1 MDKKAMMESM
11 AREAREKALFTG
23 TWLFAEKGRIV
34 SQGALGFQDPE
45 DKVPMGV
52 ECVFDLASV
61 SKNFTAAAILI
72 LRRRG
77 LLSLDDDVR
86 TFFPEIPY
94 EGVRVWN
101 LLNHTGGLPDYMAW
115 VDALAKK
122 EGTIP
127 DNSVIV
133 RFLCECGKPAL
144 FAPGEKHEY
153 SNTGYC
159 LLAEIV
165 EKVAAVPFEDF
176 LRKEIFE
183 PAGMTTAYVR
193 HRRKD
198 HETVPDLA
206 WAMVREDDKF
216 VIPEESQ
223 RSRFVT
229 TLDGN
234 SGDGNVYASV
244 LDLFAWDQALR
255 AGKVL
260 TFEEQELMYTPG
272 KLNDGTIVGEEGAYG
287 YGFGWYVVEPEGL
300 GKVVSHGGGWPGVD
314 TWYGRYLDADM
325 VLILLSC
332 RDSLDARVQDT
343 FYRNMSAIARGKEE
357 ELKPLESID
366 DIMVKDPDKSGWAAF
381 CGKYEPDP
389 DDDENI
395 DQVLLRDE
403 DLWARIVTDMGTS
416 YDLKLYPLGD
426 NTFSFREDDTEITFG
441 EDCFTVDDETFRKI
455 SQ

>member
-1 MDKKAMMESM
+1 MDKNAMMQNL
-11 AREAREKALFTG
+11 ARAAREKALFTG
-23 TWLFAEKGRIV
+23 TWLFAEKGKIV
-34 SQGALGFQDPE
+34 SQGALGFQDPQ

-61 SKNFTAAAILI
+61 SKNFTAAAALI

-86 TFFPEIPY
+86 KFFPQIPY

-101 LLNHTGGLPDYMAW
+101 LLNHTGGLPDYMVW
-115 VDALAKK
+115 VDQLAKK

-127 DNSVIV
+127 DNSVII
-133 RFLCECGKPAL
+133 RFLAECGKPAL
-144 FAPGEKHEY
+144 FAPGEKFEY

-165 EKVAAVPFEDF
+165 EKVAGVPFEDF

-198 HETVPDLA
+198 PAPVPNLA
-206 WAMVREDDKF
+206 WAMVLEDDKY
-216 VIPEESQ
+216 VIPEKSQ

-229 TLDGN
+229 TLDGA

-244 LDLFAWDQALR
+244 LDLFAWDRALR

-260 TFEEQELMYTPG
+260 TLEEQELMYTPG
-272 KLNDGTIVGEEGAYG
+272 KLNDGKTVGEEGAYG
-287 YGFGWYVVEPEGL
+287 YGFGWYVVEAEGL
-300 GKVVSHGGGWPGVD
+300 GKVVSHSGGWPGVH

-325 VLILLSC
+325 VLVLLSC

-357 ELKPLESID
+357 DIQPLEGIE
-366 DIMVKDPDKSGWAAF
+366 DIMVQDPDKSGWAAF

-395 DQVLLRDE
+395 NEVFLRDG

-416 YDLKLYPLGD
+416 YELKLYPLGE
-426 NTFSFREDDTEITFG
+426 NTFSFREDDTEVTFG
-441 EDCFTVDDETFRKI
+441 ENCCTVDEKAH
-455 SQ
+455 QKL

>member
-1 MDKKAMMESM
+1 MMESL
-11 AREAREKALFTG
+11 AREAREKVKFTG
-23 TWLFAEKGRIV
+23 TWLFAEKDAVV
-34 SQGALGFQDPE
+34 SQGAMGFQDPE
-45 DKVPMGV
+45 DKVPMGL

-61 SKNFTAAAILI
+61 SKNFTAAAIMI

-77 LLSLDDDVR
+77 LLSLDDDIR

-115 VDALAKK
+115 VDELAKR
-122 EGTIP
+122 ENAIP

-133 RFLCECGKPAL
+133 RFLCECGKPRL
-144 FAPGEKHEY
+144 FAPGEKFEY

-165 EKVAAVPFEDF
+165 EKVSGVPFEEF

-198 HETVPDLA
+198 PETIPNLA
-206 WAMVREDDKF
+206 HAVVLENGQF
-216 VIPEESQ
+216 VTPEASQ
-223 RSRFVT
+223 RSRYVVT
-229 TLDGN
+229 LNGN

-260 TFEEQELMYTPG
+260 TKEEQEMMYTPG
-272 KLNDGTIVGEEGAYG
+272 KLNDGKTVGEEGEYG

-300 GKVVSHGGGWPGVD
+300 GKVVSHSGGWPGVN

-325 VLILLSC
+325 ALILLSC
-332 RDSLDARVQDT
+332 RDSLDVRVHDT
-343 FYRNMSAIARGKEE
+343 FYHDMSAIARGKEAE
-357 ELKPLESID
+357 IQPLQGIE
-366 DIMVKDPDKSGWAAF
+366 DIMVKDPDKSGWASF

-395 DQVLLRDE
+395 DEILLKDG
-403 DLWARIVTDMGTS
+403 DLWARIVTDMGTC
-416 YDLKLYPLGD
+416 YDLKLYPLGE
-426 NTFSFREDDTEITFG
+426 NTFSFREDDTEVTFG
-441 EDCFTVDDETFRKI
+441 ENCFMVDGETYHKI
-455 SQ
+455 A

>member
-11 AREAREKALFTG
+11 AQEAREKALFTG
-23 TWLFAEKGRIV
+23 TWLFAEKGKVV

-61 SKNFTAAAILI
+61 SKNFTAAAVLI
-72 LRRRG
+72 LQRRG
-77 LLSLDDDVR
+77 LLGLDDDVR

-115 VDALAKK
+115 VNEYAQR
-122 EGTIP
+122 ENTIP

-133 RFLCECGKPAL
+133 RFLAECGKPAR

-165 EKVAAVPFEDF
+165 TKVSGIPFEDF

-183 PAGMTTAYVR
+183 PAGMATAHVR

-198 HETVPDLA
+198 TAPVPGLA
-206 WAMVREDDKF
+206 HAMVLENDRF
-216 VIPEESQ
+216 VTPETSQ
-223 RSRFVT
+223 RSRYVV

-255 AGKVL
+255 TGKVL
-260 TFEEQELMYTPG
+260 TPEEQELMYTPG
-272 KLNDGTIVGEEGAYG
+272 KLNDGKIVGEEGVYG

-300 GKVVSHGGGWPGVD
+300 GKVVSHSGGWPGVD

-325 VLILLSC
+325 VLVLLSC
-332 RDSLDARVQDT
+332 RDGLDARVQDT
-343 FYRNMSAIARGKEE
+343 FYHNMSAIARGKEAE
-357 ELKPLESID
+357 IQPLEGIE
-366 DIMVKDPDKSGWAAF
+366 DIMMKDPDKSGWAAF

-389 DDDENI
+389 DDESIDE
-395 DQVLLRDE
+395 VFLRDG
-403 DLWARIVTDMGTS
+403 DLWAWIVTDMGTR
-416 YDLKLYPLGD
+416 YALKLYPLGE
-426 NTFSFREDDTEITFG
+426 NTFSFREDDTEVTFG
-441 EDCFTVDDETFRKI
+441 ENCFTVDDETFRKI

>member
-1 MDKKAMMESM
+1 MMEGL
-11 AREAREKALFTG
+11 ARETREKALFTG
-23 TWLFAEKGRIV
+23 TWLFAEKGQIV
-34 SQGALGFQDPE
+34 SQGAMGFQDPL
-45 DKVPMGV
+45 DQAPMGM

-61 SKNFTAAAILI
+61 SKNFTAAAVMI

-86 TFFPEIPY
+86 KFFPQIPY

-115 VDALAKK
+115 VDELAKR
-122 EGTIP
+122 ENAIP
-127 DNSVIV
+127 DNGVIV
-133 RFLCECGKPAL
+133 RFLAECGKPAR

-159 LLAEIV
+159 LLAEII
-165 EKVAAVPFEDF
+165 EKAAGVPFEDF

-198 HETVPDLA
+198 HETVPNLA
-206 WAMVREDDKF
+206 WAMVLEDGRF
-216 VIPEESQ
+216 VTPENSQ
-223 RSRFVT
+223 RSRYVV

-244 LDLFAWDQALR
+244 LDLFAWDRALR

-260 TFEEQELMYTPG
+260 TKEEQELMYTPG
-272 KLNDGTIVGEEGAYG
+272 KLNDGTTVGEEGAYG

-300 GKVVSHGGGWPGVD
+300 GKVVSHGGGWPGVN

-325 VLILLSC
+325 VLVLLSC
-332 RDSLDARVQDT
+332 RDGLDARAQDG
-343 FYRNMSAIARGKEE
+343 FYRNMSAVARGREE
-357 ELKPLESID
+357 ELKPLETIE

-389 DDDENI
+389 DDEESIDE
-395 DQVLLRDE
+395 VFLRDG
-403 DLWARIVTDMGTS
+403 DLWAHIVTDMGTG
-416 YDLKLYPLGD
+416 YELKFYPLGE
-426 NTFSFREDDTEITFG
+426 NTFGFKEYDTEVAFG
-441 EDCFTVDDETFRKI
+441 EDCLIVDDETYKKL
-455 SQ
+455 